1 MKRAYLPMRSRLLTS
16 RPLSWTALVLVAL
29 TAGCTLDVPL
39 LGRTPLDPPS
49 AIGLTA
55 YTGTLQRSCSP
66 VDAAALALELEPSG
80 SAEMPRISILLWPPD
95 DFQTGAAITLDGP
108 SSQSAAAIRDGETE
122 WHVAAGGGVW
132 VETYQSEQEATGRFR
147 LDFEGGNRLEG
158 RFQVRWFDPG
168 PMLCG

>member
-1 MKRAYLPMRSRLLTS
+1 MELDDLAGALEDLDRAVVLRPRS
-16 RPLSWTALVLVAL
+16 ALAWHNRACVKLDL
-29 TAGCTLDVPL
+29 GDPAGSAEDCTK
-39 LGRTPLDPPS
+39 
-49 AIGLTA
+49 
-55 YTGTLQRSCSP
+55 
-66 VDAAALALELEPSG
+66 ALELEPSG